1 MKNNYPTADIS
12 SFRTWAP
19 IHSQFF
25 KNDLALLTRAHAGGT
40 DETNFNLALDTL
52 KNNDPDFIFLHLDE
66 PDVIAHSQCFGSAY
80 NDSIQKADSK
90 LNVLLDEI
98 QKRQSNGENWLV
110 LVTTD
115 HGRTPISGCHHGN
128 QTCQEKTIFI
138 SSNQTLN
145 DEFSNVVTSLPNQSV
160 QK

>member
-1 MKNNYPTADIS
+1 M
-12 SFRTWAP
+12 
-19 IHSQFF
+19 
-25 KNDLALLTRAHAGGT
+25 
-40 DETNFNLALDTL
+40 DTL